1 MSSEF
6 LFFAVFLLF
15 IVGMLLL
22 DLGVFSK
29 RSHVVSFKEAA
40 AWSAV
45 WVMLALIFYF
55 IVRFNG
61 HLIHGI
67 TDFAGLQEVVSRYA
81 TNVQLVPGDY
91 EESLR
96 IYLNNASLEFITG
109 YLVEYA
115 LSVDNIF
122 VIIVI
127 FNSFGVRE
135 KYYKKVLFWG
145 ILGAIIM
152 RFTFIFLGG
161 ALIQRAEWVLYVFGA
176 FLAFTGVRMFLSRDD
191 DDTIEP
197 DKHPVVKFA
206 AKHFSVFP
214 RYVGSHF
221 FVKKHGHTMITPLF
235 VVLLIIEFTD
245 LIFAVDSV
253 PAVFAVTKDPYI
265 VFFSNIF
272 AILGLRSMFFFLTNI
287 MHLFHF
293 LKTGLAALL
302 LFIGGKMLAHHY
314 LHEIGFK
321 TQYSLYII
329 IGILAISIIASL
341 LFPKKPKDVLEEQ
354 TTEQKPLSGKVT
366 KVVK

>member
-1 MSSEF
+1 MLSSEF
-6 LFFAVFLLF
+6 IFFAIF
-15 IVGMLLL
+15 LLL

-29 RSHVVSFKEAA
+29 RSHIVSFKEAA
-40 AWSAV
+40 GWSAV
-45 WVMLALIFYF
+45 WVVFALVFYF
-55 IVRFNG
+55 IIKFNG

-67 TDFAGLQEVVSRYA
+67 TGFDRLQDVAGRYA
-81 TNVQLVPGDY
+81 PQLQLIPGDF
-91 EESLR
+91 ERSLAL
-96 IYLNNASLEFITG
+96 YLENLSFEFITG
-109 YLVEYA
+109 YVLEYA

-122 VIIVI
+122 VIILI
-127 FNSFGVRE
+127 FTSFNVRE

-145 ILGAIIM
+145 IMGAIVM

-161 ALIQRAEWVLYVFGA
+161 ALIQRAEWVLYLFGA
-176 FLAFTGVRMFLSRDD
+176 FLIFTGIRMFLSRDGD
-191 DDTIEP
+191 EAIEP
-197 DKHPVVKFA
+197 DKHPVVRFA
-206 AKHFSVFP
+206 ARRFAVFP

-221 FVKKHGHTMITPLF
+221 FIKKGGKTMITPLF

-302 LFIGGKMLAHHY
+302 LFIGAKMLAHHY
-314 LHEIGFK
+314 LADIGFK
-321 TQYSLYII
+321 TQYSLYVIL
-329 IGILAISIIASL
+329 GILAISVIASL
-341 LFPKKPKDVLEEQ
+341 LFPKKPAETLEPE
-354 TTEQKPLSGKVT
+354 TTGRQSLSGKPTQVAE
-366 KVVK
+366 